1 MNFKLLKKS
10 KETKAR
16 LGIISTAHGDI
27 ETPVFMPVG
36 TTGTVK
42 AMTMR
47 DLKEIGAPII
57 LGNTYHLYLRPG
69 LEVIKKAGGLH
80 KFISWDRPMLTDSG
94 GFQVFSLKGLRK
106 VTDEGVVFQSFL
118 DGSEHNFTPEKVM
131 EIENI
136 LGADIIMTFDE
147 CVPNPCEKEYAVKAL
162 ERTTE
167 WAKRCRKT
175 HNSKDRALFGI
186 IQGSVFPD
194 LRARS
199 AKEITALDFEGYA
212 IGGLSVGENK
222 DQMYGMI
229 DVVEPFMPENK
240 PRYLMGVGTP
250 EDIWAAVER
259 GVDMFDCV
267 MPTRIARNGGIYTSG
282 GRIIIRN
289 STYSSDF
296 GPLDPECD
304 CYVCKTFSKA
314 YLRHLIS
321 SGEITAMQLNTL
333 HNLSFM
339 IKLLATIKTAIKE
352 DRFLEA
358 KEEFFNKYGTSPKD
372 GPVKAEK

>member
-10 KETKAR
+10 KDTKAR

-69 LEVIKKAGGLH
+69 LEVIKKMGGLH
-80 KFISWDRPMLTDSG
+80 KFIGWDRPMLTDSG

-106 VTDEGVVFQSFL
+106 VTDDGVVFQSFL

-162 ERTTE
+162 ERTTA
-167 WAKRCRKT
+167 WAKRCRKA
-175 HNSKDRALFGI
+175 HDSKDRALFGI

-194 LRARS
+194 LRERS
-199 AKEITALDFEGYA
+199 AKEITGIDFEGYA
-212 IGGLSVGENK
+212 IGGLSVGESK
-222 DQMYGMI
+222 DLMYGMI

-289 STYSSDF
+289 STYSSDPS
-296 GPLDPECD
+296 PLDPECD
-304 CYVCKTFSKA
+304 CYVCKNFSKA

-352 DRFLEA
+352 DRFLDA
-358 KEEFFNKYGTSPKD
+358 KEEFFKKYGRAT
-372 GPVKAEK
+372 

>member
-1 MNFKLLKKS
+1 MRHAKEKMNFKLLKKE
-10 KETKAR
+10 KDTKAR
-16 LGIISTAHGDI
+16 HGVISTAHGDI

-47 DLKEIGAPII
+47 DMKEIGTEIM

-69 LEVIKKAGGLH
+69 MEIIKKAGGLH
-80 KFISWDRPMLTDSG
+80 KFIGWDKPLLTDSG

-106 VTDEGVVFQSFL
+106 VTEEGVLFQSFL
-118 DGSEHNFTPEKVM
+118 DGSQHMFTPEKVM
-131 EIENI
+131 EIENT
-136 LGADIIMTFDE
+136 LGADIIMAFDE
-147 CVPNPCEKEYAVKAL
+147 CVPNPCEKEYAIKAL

-167 WAKRCRKT
+167 WAKRCRNA
-175 HNSKDRALFGI
+175 HDSKDRALFGI
-186 IQGSVFPD
+186 IQGSVFED
-194 LRARS
+194 LRVRS
-199 AKEITALDFEGYA
+199 AKEITGIDFDGYA
-212 IGGLSVGENK
+212 IGGLSVGESK
-222 DQMYGMI
+222 DLMYGMV

-267 MPTRIARNGGIYTSG
+267 MPTRIARNGSIYTSG

-289 STYSSDF
+289 SIYSDDMS
-296 GPLDPECD
+296 PLDPECD
-304 CYVCKTFSKA
+304 CYTCKNFTKA
-314 YLRHLIS
+314 YLRHLTNA
-321 SGEITAMQLNTL
+321 GEYTAKQLNTL
-333 HNLSFM
+333 HNLAFM

-358 KEEFFNKYGTSPKD
+358 KEEFFKKYSKQ
-372 GPVKAEK
+372 